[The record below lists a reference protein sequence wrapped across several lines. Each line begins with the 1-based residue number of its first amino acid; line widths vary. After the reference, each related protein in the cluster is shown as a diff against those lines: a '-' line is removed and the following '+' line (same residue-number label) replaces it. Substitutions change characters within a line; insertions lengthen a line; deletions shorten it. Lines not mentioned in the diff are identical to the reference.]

1 MRIHSLLSPK
11 CHARQSSVNGMGVFA
26 TQAFAEREL
35 VAVWGGKIYTA
46 EECERLGSVF
56 SHCVTHPVAL
66 CKGYF
71 LGSENLFEFD
81 DAELFN
87 HSCDP
92 NIGVQG
98 QVVLLARRPISPG
111 EELLIDYG
119 TLDDSPYD
127 FDCQCGTKHC
137 RGQLRGDMWREDEF
151 RNRHRGY
158 LSWYL
163 EELVRTQ
170 TYSTSRE
177 GRMGQTVI
185 KSPSD
190 IAE

>member
-11 CHARQSSVNGMGVFA
+11 CRASQSSVSGKGIVA
-26 TQAFAEREL
+26 TEPFAEREL

-46 EECERLGSVF
+46 EECKRLGTVF
-56 SHCVTHPVAL
+56 PHCVTHPVAM
-66 CKGYF
+66 CRGYF

-92 NIGVQG
+92 NVGIQG
-98 QVVLLARRPISPG
+98 QVILIARRPIFAG

-119 TLDDSPYD
+119 TLDDSPCE
-127 FDCQCGTKHC
+127 FDCQCGSPHC
-137 RGQLRGDMWREDEF
+137 RAKLRGDVWQDEEF
-151 RNRHRGY
+151 QKRHRGY

-163 EELVRTQ
+163 QELIWLHAQELTHAG
-170 TYSTSRE
+170 S
-177 GRMGQTVI
+177 G
-185 KSPSD
+185 
-190 IAE
+190 